1 MSANEVNLKEAV
13 PSMHSKLYISQLDR
27 EQRNASWHSGTSDIG
42 AGDVGGEF
50 VQAIS
55 DCPIAP
61 ALSSTP
67 SSSAHR
73 LAALE
78 RCNY

>member
-13 PSMHSKLYISQLDR
+13 PSMHSKLYIRQLDR

-42 AGDVGGEF
+42 GDVGGEF

-55 DCPIAP
+55 DCPIAL

-73 LAALE
+73 LVALE
-78 RCNY
+78 KCNY